1 VSLYTRKVNEKLKP
15 CAKNKKYPVS
25 RFISLPPAQLTAF
38 NRPPGRQNN
47 YLEINGLRPIPSL
60 QTHVHGPSPK
70 TAVFA
75 FVVSILAIAVA
86 VDAIE
91 PNLLT
96 ICPPFLLEI
105 RIETT
110 ATSTFLPRMLRLKR
124 PLLYH
129 YQKRRRMSSI
139 PPPPIFLSL
148 VPRTMH
154 HLLKISHSF
163 IFTPRF
169 YLYSRQQSGVNRVP
183 LAAQSQP
190 VSPLHLAH
198 ETGRTLNNVVTPRRR
213 GGSSSNGRSTRIWRR
228 LLLHGAI

>member
-1 VSLYTRKVNEKLKP
+1 MVYARFFSLR
-15 CAKNKKYPVS
+15 
-25 RFISLPPAQLTAF
+25 R
-38 NRPPGRQNN
+38 
-47 YLEINGLRPIPSL
+47 L

-169 YLYSRQQSGVNRVP
+169 YLYSRQQSGVNHVP
-183 LAAQSQP
+183 IAAQSHP

-198 ETGRTLNNVVTPRRR
+198 ETGRPLNNVVTPRRR
-213 GGSSSNGRSTRIWRR
+213 GAAAATVAQPAFGVGCCCMGQYEVTKPHKWGAPLPLGRGRSRGRQGGTPNS
-228 LLLHGAI
+228 LATASENN